1 MVYGDILH
9 VDDNVVDDDLT
20 FPLNIELRYS
30 DQTIIKKT
38 TIKRS
43 SPNWSPIQ
51 MLLFFIHL
59 LVVVLLFTVVHAD
72 DQDGDYDGQCK
83 HLVQV
88 CRLNIPEK
96 DNQSTIFIVAQQQQ
110 WERQI

>member
-9 VDDNVVDDDLT
+9 VEDNVVDDDLT

-51 MLLFFIHL
+51 MLLFFIYL
-59 LVVVLLFTVVHAD
+59 LMVVVLLFTVVHAD

-83 HLVQV
+83 QV
-88 CRLNIPEK
+88 CRLNIPEE

>member
-38 TIKRS
+38 TIKRKGF
-43 SPNWSPIQ
+43 Q
-51 MLLFFIHL
+51 
-59 LVVVLLFTVVHAD
+59 
-72 DQDGDYDGQCK
+72 G
-83 HLVQV
+83 
-88 CRLNIPEK
+88 R
-96 DNQSTIFIVAQQQQ
+96 
-110 WERQI
+110 

>member
-1 MVYGDILH
+1 
-9 VDDNVVDDDLT
+9 
-20 FPLNIELRYS
+20 
-30 DQTIIKKT
+30 
-38 TIKRS
+38 
-43 SPNWSPIQ
+43 
-51 MLLFFIHL
+51 MLLFFIYL

-72 DQDGDYDGQCK
+72 DQDGDCDGQCK

-96 DNQSTIFIVAQQQQ
+96 DNQGTIFIVAQQQQ